1 MPAPVE
7 LPGAAGRRKRIC
19 PVCQAPIRQ
28 RSHQVSLEAVRYHYS
43 CATDRGLIPFKPGRP
58 PSARGRTAP
67 KVTVRLSAAEAERI
81 AADSERA
88 GVSSGELLRRAY
100 FGT

>member
-19 PVCQAPIRQ
+19 PICEAPIRQ
-28 RSHQVSLEAVRYHYS
+28 RSAWVSLGAVRYHTT
-43 CATDRGLIPFKPGRP
+43 CALERGLIARKAGRQ
-58 PSARGRTAP
+58 PSARGRSAP
-67 KVTVRLSAAEAERI
+67 KVTARLSELEFERI
-81 AADSERA
+81 TADSERA

-100 FGT
+100 FGA